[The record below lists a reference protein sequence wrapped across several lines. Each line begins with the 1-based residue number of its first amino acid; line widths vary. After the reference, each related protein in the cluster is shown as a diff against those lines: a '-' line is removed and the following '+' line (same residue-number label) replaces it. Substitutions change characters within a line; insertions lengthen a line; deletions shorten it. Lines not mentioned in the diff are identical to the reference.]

1 MPRYNTF
8 KKTIQEIACD
18 HGYYMTTTFAS
29 NRYRLNGVEHCHY
42 KKSACVMEGM
52 KIYDNRNTTE
62 DRKCYCDYKNNF
74 KPDLSLDPNVFSF
87 YEKDNDCIMSEC
99 DLEFQEMNM
108 SKYIVLLLQW

>member
-1 MPRYNTF
+1 MPRYNTI

-52 KIYDNRNTTE
+52 KIYDNGSTTE

-74 KPDLSLDPNVFSF
+74 KPDLSLDPNVVYF
-87 YEKDNDCIMSEC
+87 YEKDNYCSMLNC
-99 DLEFQEMNM
+99 VLKFQEMNM
-108 SKYIVLLLQW
+108 SKYYYYSSE